1 MGTTSYTFITT
12 VLSFGCKWQLSR
24 NIKVLSHFFQSVD
37 TMISDHPEY
46 NRNQIRELAQT
57 LMDGR
62 VLDELIH
69 KKVEDYNTRWDELMQ
84 RVRASLLKHYAIA
97 EPLSVFIGF
106 LTLCF
111 SSF

>member
-1 MGTTSYTFITT
+1 
-12 VLSFGCKWQLSR
+12 K
-24 NIKVLSHFFQSVD
+24 
-37 TMISDHPEY
+37 MIREHPEY

-84 RVRASLLKHYAIA
+84 RALQRRQQLEKSLQWAQENDRTLRLIQDSLNTTDRHLTAYIA
-97 EPLSVFIGF
+97 DGIDAAQIPQEAQ
-106 LTLCF
+106 
-111 SSF
+111 